1 MRSESPRLPR
11 ALHLGESSAS
21 RSSHTMASR
30 LDWPGRSLLIPMTA
44 LPCTWLEISRTQS
57 HLTLRARVNGFLA
70 ACDRGR
76 LAVGL
81 RMRLKHHV
89 EPFAEDIGGAVDVRR
104 LDRFLQRHH
113 VRLQLG
119 EALLDHFAAQ
129 LPGAANA
136 PEVLRQDPHQLGAS
150 LDMCRRT
157 TAVCPPMERTRFH
170 ALERSDTGGSQ
181 GSAPGS
187 GVEPPGLLHTDRPPV
202 LWPSTRHG

>member
-1 MRSESPRLPR
+1 MVDDQQR
-11 ALHLGESSAS
+11 ADRRRRLHLGDK
-21 RSSHTMASR
+21 RH
-30 LDWPGRSLLIPMTA
+30 GRRIDP
-44 LPCTWLEISRTQS
+44 
-57 HLTLRARVNGFLA
+57 LRQMLVELVDGGDRPA

-81 RMRLKHHV
+81 RMRLKQHV

-129 LPGAANA
+129 LPCATNA
-136 PEVLRQDPHQLGAS
+136 PEVLRQDSHQLRAS
-150 LDMCRRT
+150 LYMCRRA

-170 ALERSDTGGSQ
+170 ALERSDTGESQ
-181 GSAPGS
+181 GSAPCC
-187 GVEPPGLLHTDRPPV
+187 GVGPRGLLRTGRPPV
-202 LWPSTRHG
+202 LWPSTRRG